1 MVNHFQVRC
10 DFANRYT
17 LLAVEI
23 FGISNVHLDLEL
35 YQRYR
40 RDSIDRGSNDKM
52 IIQFKM
58 IRIYILSIVIVVE
71 LTRII

>member
-1 MVNHFQVRC
+1 MVNHFRVRC

-52 IIQFKM
+52 II
-58 IRIYILSIVIVVE
+58 
-71 LTRII
+71 